1 MGIHFYTKLSCNL
14 LDLNFERAST
24 LNGLALSISHVIDK
38 LEVSIYFFLRYLGS
52 IPTTYA
58 TIAAILISIA
68 PNIGI
73 IIKPEFSP
81 SNKGNP
87 INIIKIPYTHHNM
100 PKARL

>member
-1 MGIHFYTKLSCNL
+1 MKL
-14 LDLNFERAST
+14 
-24 LNGLALSISHVIDK
+24 G
-38 LEVSIYFFLRYLGS
+38 VSIYFFLRYLGS

-73 IIKPEFSP
+73 IIKPEFCP

-87 INIIKIPYTHHNM
+87 INVNKIPYTHHNM